1 MNQGCTPIAG
11 TGKKTKSDLVQL
23 VYVSS
28 AAADLTPADLDA
40 VASRSRARNEA
51 AGLTGL
57 LLHQGPYFYGVLEG
71 ERRRLFARMEE
82 LITERCHGRLRILR
96 EEPIAGRRF
105 RNWSF
110 GTLPDSPEGTVTAPE
125 DFIWNLSRRLK

>member
-1 MNQGCTPIAG
+1 
-11 TGKKTKSDLVQL
+11 VQL

-28 AAADLTPADLDA
+28 AAPGLSAADLEAIA
-40 VASRSRARNEA
+40 NRSRARNES

-82 LITERCHGRLRILR
+82 IITDRTHSRLRILR
-96 EEPIAGRRF
+96 EESIPSRRF
-105 RNWSF
+105 ENWSF
-110 GTLPDSPEGTVTAPE
+110 GMLPAQDNGAVTPPE
-125 DFIWNLSRRLK
+125 DFIWNLSRRLR